1 MYYNIMW
8 FNDAVEL
15 DKELAMK
22 KVHIIMYHYVRDL
35 VHSRY
40 PEIRGLDQSLF
51 IQQMDHIMKHYRVIT
66 MENLLEAY
74 SKEDFSGIPDN
85 ALLLTF
91 DDGYVDHYTVVY
103 PILKKYGVQ
112 GSFFPNAMA
121 VKEHKLLTVNRIHF
135 ILAEAERKGKMR
147 ELVSDCFCS
156 MDKYRMAGADIEE
169 NQKIYDRIGVPNR
182 WDSGEVIFV
191 KRLLQ
196 NELPEEMRNE
206 MAKEFF
212 AKYVGVEEDVF
223 ARELYMNMDQIRCM
237 KQGGM
242 FFGIHGYD
250 HYWLGKLPVEQMQK
264 DVEKALTYFDGIID
278 RDSWVMNY
286 PYGNYSDDVIE
297 YIRQAGCR
305 LGVSVE
311 ARVAELGKD
320 HPYTLPRLDTND
332 IYPKGDK
339 G

>member
-1 MYYNIMW
+1 MYYNKMW

-22 KVHIIMYHYVRDL
+22 KVTIVMYHYVRDL

-40 PEIRGLDQSLF
+40 PEIRGLDQTLF

-66 MENLLEAY
+66 MESLLEAY
-74 SKEDFSGIPDN
+74 SQEDFSGIPDN

-91 DDGYVDHYTVVY
+91 DDGYIDHYTVVY

-135 ILAEAERKGKMR
+135 ILAEAERKGQMS
-147 ELVSDCFCS
+147 ELVSDCFQS
-156 MDKYRMAGADIEE
+156 MNKYRMAGADIEE
-169 NQKIYDRIGVPNR
+169 NQKIYDRIGIPNR

-196 NELPEEMRNE
+196 NELPEKMRNE
-206 MAKEFF
+206 MAEEFF
-212 AKYVGVEEDVF
+212 AKYVGVPEGIF

-250 HYWLGKLPVEQMQK
+250 HYWMGKLPVDQMK
-264 DVEKALTYFDGIID
+264 RDVEEALTYFDGIID
-278 RDSWVMNY
+278 RDRWVMNY

-297 YIRQAGCR
+297 YISQAGCK
-305 LGVSVE
+305 LGLSVE
-311 ARVAELGKD
+311 ARVVDAGKD

-332 IYPKGDK
+332 IFPKGNK

>member
-1 MYYNIMW
+1 M
-8 FNDAVEL
+8 
-15 DKELAMK
+15 
-22 KVHIIMYHYVRDL
+22 
-35 VHSRY
+35 S
-40 PEIRGLDQSLF
+40 
-51 IQQMDHIMKHYRVIT
+51 
-66 MENLLEAY
+66 
-74 SKEDFSGIPDN
+74 
-85 ALLLTF
+85 
-91 DDGYVDHYTVVY
+91 
-103 PILKKYGVQ
+103 
-112 GSFFPNAMA
+112 
-121 VKEHKLLTVNRIHF
+121 
-135 ILAEAERKGKMR
+135 

-223 ARELYMNMDQIRCM
+223 SRELYMNMDQIRCM

-297 YIRQAGCR
+297 YIGQAGCK

>member
-1 MYYNIMW
+1 
-8 FNDAVEL
+8 
-15 DKELAMK
+15 MK
-22 KVHIIMYHYVRDL
+22 KVTIIMYHYVRDL
-35 VHSRY
+35 AHSRY

-51 IQQMDHIMKHYRVIT
+51 IQQIDHIIKNYTVIT
-66 MENLLEAY
+66 MESLLEAY
-74 SKEDFSGIPDN
+74 SKENYSGIPDN

-91 DDGYVDHYTVVY
+91 DDGYIDHYTVVY

-135 ILAEAERKGKMR
+135 ILAEAERKGKMN
-147 ELVSDCFCS
+147 ELVSDCFRS
-156 MDKYRMAGADIEE
+156 MDEYRTAGAAIEE

-206 MAKEFF
+206 MAKKFF
-212 AKYVGVEEDVF
+212 AKYVGVAEDVF

-250 HYWLGKLPVEQMQK
+250 HYWLGKLPREQMQR
-264 DVEKALTYFDGIID
+264 DVDEALTYFDGIID
-278 RDSWVMNY
+278 RDCWVMNY
-286 PYGNYSDDVIE
+286 PYGNYSDDVID

-305 LGVSVE
+305 LAVSVE

-320 HPYTLPRLDTND
+320 HPFTLPRLDTND

>member
-1 MYYNIMW
+1 
-8 FNDAVEL
+8 
-15 DKELAMK
+15 MK
-22 KVHIIMYHYVRDL
+22 KVTIIMYHYVRDL
-35 VHSRY
+35 AHSRY

-51 IQQMDHIMKHYRVIT
+51 IQQIDHIIKNYTVIT
-66 MENLLEAY
+66 MESLLEAY
-74 SKEDFSGIPDN
+74 SKENYSGIPDN

-91 DDGYVDHYTVVY
+91 DDGYIDHYTVVY

-135 ILAEAERKGKMR
+135 ILAEAERKGKMS
-147 ELVSDCFCS
+147 ELVSDCFRS
-156 MDKYRMAGADIEE
+156 MDEYRAAGAAIEE

-206 MAKEFF
+206 MAKKFF
-212 AKYVGVEEDVF
+212 AKYVGVAEDVF
-223 ARELYMNMDQIRCM
+223 ARELYMNMAQIRCM

-250 HYWLGKLPVEQMQK
+250 HYWLGKLPREQMQR
-264 DVEKALTYFDGIID
+264 DVEEALTYFDGIID
-278 RDSWVMNY
+278 RDNWVMNY
-286 PYGNYSDDVIE
+286 PYGNYSDDVID

-305 LGVSVE
+305 LAVSVE

-320 HPYTLPRLDTND
+320 HPFTLPRLDTND